1 MLELVIVDD
10 EALARMRMRNLL
22 ADLAP
27 ELPNRV
33 LGEAGSAT
41 ELRTLLESHSPHALL
56 LDVQMPGADGMSIA
70 TDLKARAA
78 RGEQVPHVIFVTA
91 FAEHAVNAF
100 ELAAIDY
107 LVKPVKTARLL
118 EALRRVPVARENDVP
133 SITVVERGRIL
144 RVPVAEVLYLKA
156 EMKYVTIRTRER
168 EFLSEEPL
176 TALEAQ
182 FPDHFVRIHRNA
194 LVSRHAIAGIERA
207 RPGAAVHADAD
218 GDAERDG
225 ERTWQVLLHGCEER
239 LDVSR
244 RQVAQVKEFL
254 RA

>member
-27 ELPNRV
+27 ELPHRV

-41 ELRTLLESHSPHALL
+41 ELRTLLSTQQPHVLL
-56 LDVQMPGADGMSIA
+56 LDVQMPGEDGMHIA
-70 TDLKARAA
+70 ADLKARAA
-78 RGEQVPHVIFVTA
+78 RGEQVPHVIFTTA
-91 FAEHAVNAF
+91 FAEHAVGAF
-100 ELAAIDY
+100 ELAAVDY
-107 LVKPVKTARLL
+107 LVKPVKIARLL
-118 EALRRVPVARENDVP
+118 EALRRVPATQDSELP

-144 RVPVAEVLYLKA
+144 RVPVTEVLYLKA

-176 TALEAQ
+176 TALEAA

-207 RPGAAVHADAD
+207 RPGSLPSPD
-218 GDAERDG
+218 GEADG
-225 ERTWQVLLHGCEER
+225 ERSWQVLLHGCDER

-244 RQVAQVKEFL
+244 RQLAQVKEFL

>member
-1 MLELVIVDD
+1 
-10 EALARMRMRNLL
+10 
-22 ADLAP
+22 ADLP
-27 ELPNRV
+27 TRV
-33 LGEAGSAT
+33 LGEAGSAA
-41 ELRTLLESHSPHALL
+41 ELRTLLDTHSPHALL
-56 LDVQMPGADGMSIA
+56 LDVQMPGADGVSIA
-70 TDLKARAA
+70 ADLKARAA

-91 FAEHAVNAF
+91 FAEHAVDAF

-118 EALRRVPVARENDVP
+118 EALRRVPVARESDVP

-176 TALEAQ
+176 TTLEAN
-182 FPDHFVRIHRNA
+182 FPDHFMRIHRNA
-194 LVSRHAIAGIERA
+194 LVSRNAIAGIERA
-207 RPGAAVHADAD
+207 RPGTVQA
-218 GDAERDG
+218 GESDG
-225 ERTWQVLLHGCEER
+225 ERAWQVLLHGCDER

-244 RQVAQVKEFL
+244 RQVAQVKDYL
-254 RA
+254 RT